1 MLRRE
6 GAGASPA
13 PTTIPEC
20 QIAHNP
26 APMNDWKQ
34 PHSTWIVGHRGAPRR
49 ARENTLDSLD
59 FAQNFGVD
67 AVEIDVRLTRDGEAV
82 LFHDEDV
89 VLGSQRIPVRTFTAR
104 EIEKLVIPSELGEY
118 RIPRLEQVFHRY
130 GRGLRYIV
138 EVKSAPGM
146 PHGTMARR
154 IAKLTAA
161 FGVGSRCLIA
171 SFDAEFLK
179 RMRETDREAA
189 LSFIF
194 DHPVALPSPGQ
205 PAPLFPPVDA
215 IAPRK
220 DLVTPALLAQA
231 SAAGLSVH
239 PWTADEPDD
248 IRKLLAEGVAS
259 ITTNAPDAALEI
271 RAGTDARE
279 TGLALP
285 EGSTVN
291 S

>member
-1 MLRRE
+1 
-6 GAGASPA
+6 
-13 PTTIPEC
+13 
-20 QIAHNP
+20 
-26 APMNDWKQ
+26 MNDWKQ
-34 PHSTWIVGHRGAPRR
+34 PHPTWIVGHRGAPRR

-59 FAQNFGVD
+59 FAESFGVD

-82 LFHDEDV
+82 VFHDDDV

-130 GRGLRYIV
+130 GPTLRYIV
-138 EVKSAPGM
+138 EVKTAPGM
-146 PHGTMARR
+146 NHGTMARR
-154 IAKLTAA
+154 IARLTAA
-161 FGVGSRCLIA
+161 FGVAGRCLVA

-179 RMRETDREAA
+179 RMRDADRDAA
-189 LSFIF
+189 LSFVF
-194 DHPVALPSPGQ
+194 DHPVALPAPGQ

-215 IAPRK
+215 IAPRR
-220 DLVTPALLAQA
+220 DLVNPALLAQA
-231 SAAGLSVH
+231 AAANLSVH
-239 PWTADEPDD
+239 PWTVDEPDE
-248 IRKLLAEGVAS
+248 IRRLLATAGVAS

-271 RAGTDARE
+271 RAGTDSRE